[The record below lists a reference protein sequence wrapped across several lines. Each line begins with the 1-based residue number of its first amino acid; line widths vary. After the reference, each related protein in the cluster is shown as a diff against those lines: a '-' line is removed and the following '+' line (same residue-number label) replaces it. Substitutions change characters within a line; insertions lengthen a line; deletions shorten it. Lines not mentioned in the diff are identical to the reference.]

1 MPCRPAFRRRA
12 FLACVGRRLSRRKG
26 PPSFRCTKFA
36 VAAHRLQQN
45 TNKIL
50 AFVRADL
57 SNEYYT
63 CLGDPA
69 MCPFVESQTLG
80 GSRAEVRVS
89 GAWLEGARC
98 FLPPF
103 SSHVHAQSPPSGFPI
118 YVPATQRL
126 TRLTGGV
133 VRASETLV
141 LDAVASNVR
150 RNADALSAA
159 RLLFRHFCS
168 RAYRMPNFSARR
180 RVVQATGSTSAVT
193 ERCLAGSARGLA
205 EPAFLFPLTL
215 PALSILPAVMNVPS
229 LS

>member
-1 MPCRPAFRRRA
+1 MPAGVPTS
-12 FLACVGRRLSRRKG
+12 RLSCLRGQAPFTEKR
-26 PPSFRCTKFA
+26 SALVQVRTKFA

-63 CLGDPA
+63 CLSLGDPA

-103 SSHVHAQSPPSGFPI
+103 SSHLHAQSPPSGFPMF
-118 YVPATQRL
+118 L
-126 TRLTGGV
+126 
-133 VRASETLV
+133 
-141 LDAVASNVR
+141 
-150 RNADALSAA
+150 
-159 RLLFRHFCS
+159 RH
-168 RAYRMPNFSARR
+168 
-180 RVVQATGSTSAVT
+180 SAVD
-193 ERCLAGSARGLA
+193 SQ
-205 EPAFLFPLTL
+205 
-215 PALSILPAVMNVPS
+215 AV
-229 LS
+229 L

>member
-103 SSHVHAQSPPSGFPI
+103 SSHVHAQSPPSGFSI

-168 RAYRMPNFSARR
+168 
-180 RVVQATGSTSAVT
+180 
-193 ERCLAGSARGLA
+193 
-205 EPAFLFPLTL
+205 
-215 PALSILPAVMNVPS
+215 
-229 LS
+229 